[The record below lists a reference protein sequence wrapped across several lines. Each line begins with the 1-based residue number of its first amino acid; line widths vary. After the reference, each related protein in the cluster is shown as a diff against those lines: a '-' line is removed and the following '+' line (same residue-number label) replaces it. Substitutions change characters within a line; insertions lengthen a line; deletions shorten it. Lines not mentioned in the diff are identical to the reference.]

1 MSERWR
7 PEGWKNRCEFNLPES
22 IELSPFLNPLHDALI
37 DTLRNH
43 YEQGADAM
51 YDMAVKPLQ
60 AENARLQAENSQH
73 WEKALALLA
82 QDRDAERDRY
92 REALEK
98 IADYG
103 LEECPHC
110 TSGTAFG
117 ETCYTCN
124 GTGKVYRTIP
134 GDYIQEIARD
144 ALEETS

>member
-1 MSERWR
+1 MSKWR
-7 PEGWKNRCEFNLPES
+7 PEGWKNAHNACVLERVNVNARIDLALE
-22 IELSPFLNPLHDALI
+22 DA
-37 DTLRNH
+37 